1 MINAYMLAITKELT
15 EKEKDLLNMN
25 LHIKNFLNKYY
36 VSLKHYDVEIQDF
49 LSSFYI
55 KATNYGDVIDLTN
68 ARNLTMLLEGT
79 RISIIKEKNR
89 DKDKLIFLGDIVWS
103 EEEQEFCEFVDLLI
117 GDVTFEEDV
126 VNKIYIDKLLS
137 DLKEKVGDRRYEIFA
152 MSFGLDGY
160 NNPKSIYA
168 IHRETGKKLT
178 EINITQKKCIRT
190 LRKLAG

>member
-126 VNKIYIDKLLS
+126 VNKI
-137 DLKEKVGDRRYEIFA
+137 
-152 MSFGLDGY
+152 
-160 NNPKSIYA
+160 
-168 IHRETGKKLT
+168 
-178 EINITQKKCIRT
+178 
-190 LRKLAG
+190 

>member
-103 EEEQEFCEFVDLLI
+103 EEEL
-117 GDVTFEEDV
+117 
-126 VNKIYIDKLLS
+126 
-137 DLKEKVGDRRYEIFA
+137 
-152 MSFGLDGY
+152 
-160 NNPKSIYA
+160 
-168 IHRETGKKLT
+168 
-178 EINITQKKCIRT
+178 
-190 LRKLAG
+190 